1 MKLQARLM
9 DENMIRLQDWRYI
22 EAGSLQDALQGLPRP
37 QKGQILG
44 AWSGFELGTYA
55 SIPNVNPWDKV
66 MKSGGWKKEIV
77 RFE

>member
-1 MKLQARLM
+1 MKLHARLM
-9 DENMIRLQDWRYI
+9 DGDMRILQNWRYI

-44 AWSGFELGTYA
+44 AWSDYELGTYA
-55 SIPNVNPWDKV
+55 SIPNVTPWDKV